1 MPAVPRV
8 RDTLQ
13 VLPVSGTAGQHVV
26 CDRHGVELFH
36 LTADGVWILSQLDG
50 LTSADEILLRFE
62 ERFDRE
68 MDKADLAAF
77 LDGLG
82 DAGCFLEQP
91 RAVGALVYMQEQGVD
106 WRGAVMDRRSAED
119 VPEADRRA
127 GIARR
132 EEESVVT
139 QWWDHAVFH
148 LNEGH
153 LEHALSVLV
162 RMSDATPYDLRLRE
176 IARHLGFVIEAEKVP
191 SLSEDRRDVSW
202 EVFDAALA
210 DMLGSGVC
218 PRCSTPFQV
227 ELGSQNRCSNC
238 GASFS
243 AWILAN
249 APAGRRLGDPNAP
262 PEAEA

>member
-13 VLPVSGTAGQHVV
+13 VVPVPGTPGQHVV
-26 CDRHGVELFH
+26 CDRDGRELFH

-68 MDKADLAAF
+68 MDKEDLAAF
-77 LDGLG
+77 LDGLA

-91 RAVGALVYMQEQGVD
+91 RAVAALTYLQEQGID
-106 WRGAVMDRRSAED
+106 WRGAVLDRRSDDLPTETN
-119 VPEADRRA
+119 RRA
-127 GIARR
+127 GITRR
-132 EEESVVT
+132 EEDSVVT

-148 LNEGH
+148 LNEGN
-153 LEHALSVLV
+153 LEHALSVLD
-162 RMSDATPYDLRLRE
+162 RMSEATPYDLRLRE
-176 IARHLGFVIEAEKVP
+176 TARHVRFVVDAEQ
-191 SLSEDRRDVSW
+191 SGLDEDRRDVSW

-210 DMLGSGVC
+210 DMLSSGVC
-218 PRCSTPFQV
+218 PRCTTPFQV
-227 ELGSQNRCSNC
+227 ELGAQNRCSSC

-249 APAGRRLGDPNAP
+249 APMGRRLGDPDGQ